1 MIPNRLMF
9 YVVAVGAPSIAHA
22 FYRTN
27 ELTGFISQMDQKYYE

>member
-9 YVVAVGAPSIAHA
+9 YVVAVGIPSISHA

-27 ELTGFISQMDQKYYE
+27 ELTNFISNMDKKYYE